1 MLLLMQV
8 FSIHGGTSM
17 DLIKKN
23 LKLKIIVVFLAFLC
37 WSYVMAKVNP
47 TITREYRNIP
57 VNLRNIENLYK
68 KNLMVI
74 DPKEPRVNVTLRGRR
89 NTLNK
94 ITWRDIVLDV
104 NMEEYSET
112 KIMLPIIIN
121 IPSETELADISSKNL
136 TFNVDKKIGKTFQIK
151 VETTGELPEKK
162 LTISEMTPEPLNI
175 YVEGPSIKVHSIDKA
190 VVKIDISD
198 VKSDTVKS
206 ATLMLLDREG
216 KEVTDVNVENKK
228 VEVLIGVKEIKEIP
242 INVVTKNSA
251 PSNVKILKI
260 YSSPQKIVVTGD
272 SQVING
278 IEKIDTEPV
287 NLGSVTG
294 NSVIKAKLIIP
305 EDLKLLNPNAEVNVH
320 IETDSESSKRIEIPI
335 TELKA
340 KNLAE
345 NLKFNIKSENIEKVI
360 MEIKGF
366 DSIVKNYKPEDADFH
381 IDLMNFGEG
390 IYELPIR
397 YTLVDGIKFSGIS
410 PEKVIIEI
418 TK

>member
-1 MLLLMQV
+1 M
-8 FSIHGGTSM
+8 F
-17 DLIKKN
+17 
-23 LKLKIIVVFLAFLC
+23 IV
-37 WSYVMAKVNP
+37 
-47 TITREYRNIP
+47 
-57 VNLRNIENLYK
+57 
-68 KNLMVI
+68 
-74 DPKEPRVNVTLRGRR
+74 
-89 NTLNK
+89 
-94 ITWRDIVLDV
+94 
-104 NMEEYSET
+104 
-112 KIMLPIIIN
+112 
-121 IPSETELADISSKNL
+121 TE
-136 TFNVDKKIGKTFQIK
+136 
-151 VETTGELPEKK
+151 
-162 LTISEMTPEPLNI
+162 
-175 YVEGPSIKVHSIDKA
+175 
-190 VVKIDISD
+190 
-198 VKSDTVKS
+198 
-206 ATLMLLDREG
+206 
-216 KEVTDVNVENKK
+216 
-228 VEVLIGVKEIKEIP
+228 
-242 INVVTKNSA
+242 NSA

-287 NLGSVTG
+287 NLGNVTG

-366 DSIVKNYKPEDADFH
+366 DSIIKNYKPEDADFH

-418 TK
+418 TKTTRSEERRVGKECRSRWSPYH